1 MSKGMIIL
9 DRIPAMC
16 DFQCP
21 CFDRDFRCCQVN
33 GRTTV
38 PLGVNKP
45 HWCPIV
51 EVKEEKSE
59 DHI

>member
-1 MSKGMIIL
+1 VSKVMIIL
-9 DRIPAMC
+9 DRIPASC

-38 PLGVNKP
+38 TQGIIKP
-45 HWCPIV
+45 DWCPIV
-51 EVKEEKSE
+51 EVKEEKNE
-59 DHI
+59 NHI